1 MPKILILVGGFGT
14 RLSSII
20 NDVPKPLAPI
30 DGKPFLEYQLA
41 EIRKYFNDSKIYLLT
56 HHLSDI
62 IETYYSDNNKIKIIR
77 EDVPLGTGGAIK
89 NAIKILGL
97 NNKDD
102 LLILNGDTYMKPD
115 LHQFINNSSYDI
127 NILCMRQE
135 QCERSSTV
143 LIEDNKIKE
152 FSKQGKRKKDS
163 YISMGCYYIKD
174 SNFIIHNKNK
184 NFMIEEEFIEYS
196 KTGEIGAYF
205 YNDIFIDIG
214 IPKDYEKMREY
225 IKKNENK

>member
-1 MPKILILVGGFGT
+1 
-14 RLSSII
+14 
-20 NDVPKPLAPI
+20 
-30 DGKPFLEYQLA
+30 
-41 EIRKYFNDSKIYLLT
+41 
-56 HHLSDI
+56 
-62 IETYYSDNNKIKIIR
+62 
-77 EDVPLGTGGAIK
+77 
-89 NAIKILGL
+89 
-97 NNKDD
+97 
-102 LLILNGDTYMKPD
+102 
-115 LHQFINNSSYDI
+115 
-127 NILCMRQE
+127 MRQE
-135 QCERSSTV
+135 QCGRSSTV

-163 YISMGCYYIKD
+163 YISIGCYYIKD
-174 SNFIIHNKNK
+174 SNFIIHNKSK